1 MKDPHHHRIVGYSMI
16 AVAGSL
22 AIIGLIALG
31 IGEDVLYGDKIQRAQ
46 TEKFEECK
54 ANNFE
59 GKICE
64 RYMVFIIAEECI
76 ANRDLDSPK
85 CHLYTTYVQS
95 AIFEECRAN
104 RDITSP
110 QCIEY
115 IDNIPVESDS

>member
-1 MKDPHHHRIVGYSMI
+1 MKDPHNHRTVGYSMI

-22 AIIGLIALG
+22 AMIGLIALL
-31 IGEDVLYGDKIQRAQ
+31 IGDDVLFADKIQRAE
-46 TEKFEECK
+46 TDKFEECK

-59 GKICE
+59 GEMCQ
-64 RYMVFIIAEECI
+64 RYMVFVTAEECI
-76 ANRDLDSPK
+76 ANQDLDSPK

-110 QCIEY
+110 QCLKY
-115 IDNIPVESDS
+115 IDNIPVESNS